1 MQTQL
6 IRWLP
11 QARRYSDLAMKVI
24 SIRQPWAALIVSGI
38 KDIEN
43 RTWPTRYRGPVLVH
57 ASKQA
62 DKIDS
67 DEIEFCFGVRLPSDR
82 LLGGIVGI
90 TEIVDCTRSHP
101 SKWYAPDHHA
111 FVLANSRP
119 LPFTPWKGAL
129 SLRDAPAD
137 LLQILSM

>member
-1 MQTQL
+1 M
-6 IRWLP
+6 
-11 QARRYSDLAMKVI
+11 I
-24 SIRQPWAALIVSGI
+24 SIRQPWAALIVTGI

-43 RTWPTRYRGPVLVH
+43 RTWPTHYRGPVLVH

-62 DKIDS
+62 AKIDI
-67 DEIEFCFGVRLPSDR
+67 DEIEFRFGVRLSSD
-82 LLGGIVGI
+82 LLRGGIVGM

-101 SKWYAPDHHA
+101 SKWHAPDYYA

-119 LPFTPWKGAL
+119 LPFVPWQGAL
-129 SLRDAPAD
+129 SLRDAPDD

>member
-1 MQTQL
+1 
-6 IRWLP
+6 
-11 QARRYSDLAMKVI
+11 MKMI
-24 SIRQPWAALIVSGI
+24 SIRQPWAALIVTGI

-43 RTWPTRYRGPVLVH
+43 RTWSTRYRGPVLVH

-62 DKIDS
+62 DKIDA
-67 DEIEFCFGVRLPSDR
+67 DEIEFRFGVRLSSD
-82 LLGGIVGI
+82 LLRGGIVGM

-101 SKWYAPDHHA
+101 SRWHAPDHYA

-119 LPFTPWKGAL
+119 LPFVPWQDAL

>member
-1 MQTQL
+1 M
-6 IRWLP
+6 
-11 QARRYSDLAMKVI
+11 I
-24 SIRQPWAALIVSGI
+24 SIRQPWAALIVTGI

-43 RTWPTRYRGPVLVH
+43 RTWSTRYRGPVLVH

-62 DKIDS
+62 DKIDA
-67 DEIEFCFGVRLPSDR
+67 DEIEFRFGVRLSSD
-82 LLGGIVGI
+82 LLRGGIVGM

-101 SKWYAPDHHA
+101 SRWHAPDHYA

-119 LPFTPWKGAL
+119 LPFVPWQDAL